1 MKKET
6 IIVLV
11 VLSILLTQA
20 YSKYLKNDEDNTKQ
34 FLSLRFWKRDLVGSK
49 MEIQN
54 KKLGYHVPNKTAV
67 WRVETLLTKEP
78 ATIDWLNRLDSSS
91 ILLDV
96 GANVGMYSIYA
107 SALRGSKVFAFEP
120 ESQNFSILVKNIF
133 LNNFLFLV

>member
-54 KKLGYHVPNKTAV
+54 KKCTKKNCIWRRNIVTCKVECIKNKTH
-67 WRVETLLTKEP
+67 
-78 ATIDWLNRLDSSS
+78 
-91 ILLDV
+91 
-96 GANVGMYSIYA
+96 
-107 SALRGSKVFAFEP
+107 
-120 ESQNFSILVKNIF
+120 
-133 LNNFLFLV
+133 